1 MWRSWSNRVEH
12 LREPIANAVRS
23 VQSQVHWKPGS
34 AVRHLL
40 KRKLRGHLPS
50 GATLD
55 DYERMVWT
63 VLQDQQAQVYLYRY
77 RDTPYVA
84 VVAVIEQ
91 RHWLVIFAMDGVMES
106 AYVVERPEHYLSH
119 PAFAYIGSL
128 REVMA

>member
-1 MWRSWSNRVEH
+1 MWRSWSNCVENLRVQ
-12 LREPIANAVRS
+12 IANAVRS
-23 VQSQVHWKPGS
+23 VRAQVRWKPGS

-63 VLQDQQAQVYLYRY
+63 VLRDPQAQVYLYRY

-106 AYVVERPEHYLSH
+106 AYVVERPEQYLSH
-119 PAFAYIGSL
+119 PAFAYMGSL
-128 REVMA
+128 SEVMA

>member
-1 MWRSWSNRVEH
+1 MEH
-12 LREPIANAVRS
+12 LRVQIVNAVHS
-23 VQSQVHWKPGS
+23 VRSQVRWKPGS

-63 VLQDQQAQVYLYRY
+63 VLQDSQAQVYLYRY
-77 RDTPYVA
+77 GDIPYAA
-84 VVAVIEQ
+84 VVAVVEQ
-91 RHWLVIFAMDGVMES
+91 RHWLVMFTVDGVMES

-119 PAFAYIGSL
+119 PAFACIGSL
-128 REVMA
+128 SEVMA